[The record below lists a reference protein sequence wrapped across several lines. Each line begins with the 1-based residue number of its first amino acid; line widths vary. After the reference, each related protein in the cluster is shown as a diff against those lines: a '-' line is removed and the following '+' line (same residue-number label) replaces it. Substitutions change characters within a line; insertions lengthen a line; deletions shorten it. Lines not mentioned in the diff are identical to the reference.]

1 MDLKQTPFLKIE
13 TSKIDV
19 RKKYLKDGTIHLKST
34 VRLKK
39 SPHRM
44 TERLIYWANKT
55 PNKVFIGQRP
65 SLSPQR
71 RGEKPSSSLSKGE
84 GLSLSFPLGGQG
96 GDWQTLTYSETLK
109 RVKSIAQYL
118 LKTDVSPER
127 PIAILSENS
136 IEHGLIALAALHI
149 GVPYSAIAPAYSLK
163 STDFEKLKH
172 TIDLLTP
179 ALVFVQNGKEYEKAL
194 AAVAKDIPVVT
205 VNDPLST
212 FQISDAG
219 IRNIAFEDIL
229 KTEPTS
235 DVDIAFDNITPNT
248 IAKILFTSGS
258 TGLPKGVINT
268 HGNVTTNWQQ
278 ITQTFPFMEN
288 GGLTFIDWLPWNHVF
303 GGNHNFGLT
312 LYNGGTLYIDEGNPT
327 PRGIHKTIENL
338 REIAPTMYCNVP
350 KGFEDLIPFFKKDKD
365 LREKFFS
372 NLKLLFYAG
381 AGMPQHV
388 WDALEE
394 LAYETTGKRIM
405 ISSGLG
411 MTEASPS
418 CMFNLEYGSF
428 SGMLGTPVAGLEM
441 KLIPNGGKLEVRFKA
456 PNITPGY
463 WRNPEATAKAFDR
476 EGYYCTGDALK
487 FVDENDPN
495 KGMIFDGR
503 IAEDFKLD
511 TGTWVSVGVL
521 KAKLITV
528 GKGLIQDAVITG
540 HDRPYLGAIVFPE
553 LNFCRKLVAQ
563 APLAPQRGELDSEL
577 TPHFGGQGG
586 LELVHHPSVL
596 EALQTVLNDFS
607 KQSTGSSTLIKKAVF
622 ADFNL
627 SIDKGEIT
635 DKGSINQRM
644 ILQNYPEFVEMLY
657 AEQPNSRVVAI

>member
-1 MDLKQTPFLKIE
+1 MDLKQTPFLDMPIIKTDI
-13 TSKIDV
+13 
-19 RKKYLKDGTIHLKST
+19 RKKYNKDGSIVLKSA

-39 SPHRM
+39 RPHRM
-44 TERLIYWANKT
+44 TERLAYWATKT
-55 PNKVFIGQRP
+55 PDTIFIGQKDAD
-65 SLSPQR
+65 
-71 RGEKPSSSLSKGE
+71 GN
-84 GLSLSFPLGGQG
+84 
-96 GDWQTLTYSETLK
+96 WQTLTYAETFEK
-109 RVKSIAQYL
+109 VQNIAQYL
-118 LKTDVSPER
+118 LQTAVSVEKPL
-127 PIAILSENS
+127 AILSENS

-149 GVPYSAIAPAYSLK
+149 GVPYSPIATAYSLK
-163 STDFEKLKH
+163 STDYAKLRH
-172 TIDLLTP
+172 AIDLLTP
-179 ALVFVQNGKEYEKAL
+179 GLIFVQNGEQYAQAIEAI
-194 AAVAKDIPVVT
+194 APNIEVIAVER
-205 VNDPLST
+205 PLSKMT
-212 FQISDAG
+212 VFDSLSVGRVFNPSDAD
-219 IRNIAFEDIL
+219 IIPDAVTDAF
-229 KTEPTS
+229 
-235 DVDIAFDNITPNT
+235 NQITPDT

-268 HGNVTTNWQQ
+268 HGNITTNWQQ

-312 LYNGGTLYIDEGNPT
+312 LYNGGSLYIDEGNPT
-327 PRGIHKTIENL
+327 PRGIGKTVQNL
-338 REIAPTMYCNVP
+338 KEIAPTMYCNVP
-350 KGFEDLIPFFKKDKD
+350 KGFEDLIPYLKEDKT
-365 LREKFFS
+365 LCNHFFS

-388 WDALEE
+388 WDALEQ
-394 LAYETTGKRIM
+394 LAYDTTGKRLM

-418 CMFNLEYGSF
+418 CMFNVQFGSF
-428 SGMLGTPVAGLEM
+428 AGMLGTPVPALAM

-463 WRNPEATAKAFDR
+463 WRNPEATAKAFDT

-521 KAKLITV
+521 KAKLIGA

-540 HDRPYLGAIVFPE
+540 HDRAFLGAIVFPE
-553 LNFCRKLVAQ
+553 LVFCRKLA
-563 APLAPQRGELDSEL
+563 
-577 TPHFGGQGG
+577 G
-586 LELVHHPSVL
+586 LGSDADAKTVVKDPSVL
-596 EALQTVLNDFS
+596 AALQTVLTDFA
-607 KQSTGSSTLIKKAVF
+607 KQNTGSSTLIKRAIF
-622 ADFNL
+622 ADFDL

-635 DKGSINQRM
+635 DKGSINQRQ
-644 ILQNYPEFVEMLY
+644 ILANH
-657 AEQPNSRVVAI
+657 ADIVAKIYDKTLDAKVISI